1 MRNACLIPV
10 QKDGENMI
18 LGFWGL
24 VNASISRTITPFIG
38 KLRKGWAN
46 YISENAISRY
56 LQCYKTYYG

>member
-1 MRNACLIPV
+1 
-10 QKDGENMI
+10 MI